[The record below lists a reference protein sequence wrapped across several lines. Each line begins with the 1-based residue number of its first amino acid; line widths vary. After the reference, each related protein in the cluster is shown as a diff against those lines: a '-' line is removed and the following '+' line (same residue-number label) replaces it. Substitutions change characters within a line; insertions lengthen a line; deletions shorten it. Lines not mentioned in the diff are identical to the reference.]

1 MGIVVKIRAVKLRIT
16 TAHGEFGFEFEFSRG
31 LTVIRGSNSSG
42 KSTLYNTLIYGLGM
56 EELIGGKGEKV
67 LNYAVKEY
75 FLQGDSRITVEKSE
89 VLVELE
95 NVSGHSVTLRRA
107 IRDSVRQSKLMEVFD
122 GAHLTQGTELGVPRP
137 TYLFDSG
144 SAQKQEGYFQF
155 LEGFMGYQLPQVP
168 ATNGSM
174 AKLYLQTIFAAF
186 AVEQKRGW
194 TDYIANIPFFGIRDA
209 RIRVT
214 EFLLG
219 LGVFERQ
226 AKRAT
231 LDADS
236 VAIDSDWRKA
246 YDTLRQAAVANG
258 VVIEGLS
265 ATSVSM
271 FNAENILLVK
281 SDGKTKTSLRDKV
294 SELRAEHHALEAK
307 AEAYGKASGAEAI
320 QELEFAS
327 SELQRLSVL
336 HERATTNLTLQKA
349 ALDELHL
356 LLAETSE
363 DLERNKTALKLRNLG
378 ANMEIEVAT
387 DHCPTCHQ
395 AVDDTLLLGIVTGP
409 QMDLSTNIDYL
420 DSQRK
425 MLQNQVN
432 GAIEEIRQSEI
443 TVADL
448 AARLAATHDYRNS
461 LRGDVS
467 TGAAESR
474 AIVRRQIQIEL
485 ELSNLQAFTAQVAVL
500 MATFKAIAER
510 LAANQAARRALPK
523 EAYSDTDMS
532 RISLFEKN
540 FRGNASSFGYESAE
554 IADIRISLDTL
565 TPTLSELELREIM
578 LPKAQT
584 SLTADSSASD
594 FVRLIWSYL
603 LALYQTSA
611 TPGFKGQHP
620 GLLLMDEP
628 GQHSMRSA
636 SQRAL
641 LQLLITQRGLQAIVA
656 ASFDENESVFRE
668 ATSGLEFELIQWEGK
683 VIQPLVR

>member
-1 MGIVVKIRAVKLRIT
+1 MKIRAVKLRII
-16 TAHGEFGFEFEFSRG
+16 TAQGEFGFKFQFSRG

-42 KSTLYNTLIYGLGM
+42 KSTFYNTLIYGLGM

-67 LNYAVKEY
+67 LPYAVKEY
-75 FLQGDSRITVEKSE
+75 FVQGDSHITVESSE
-89 VLVELE
+89 VFVELE
-95 NVSGHSVTLRRA
+95 NASGGRVTLRRP
-107 IRDSVRQSKLMEVFD
+107 IRDAERHSKLMEVFE
-122 GAHLTQGTELGVPRP
+122 GAHLTEGSELGMSQP
-137 TYLFDSG
+137 TYLFDPG

-155 LEGFMGYQLPQVP
+155 LEGFMGYQLPHVP
-168 ATNGSM
+168 ATNGGM
-174 AKLYLQTIFAAF
+174 AKLYLQTIFAAL

-226 AKRAT
+226 AKRAE
-231 LDADS
+231 LDAKS

-246 YDTLRQAAVANG
+246 YDTLRQAAATNG
-258 VVIEGLS
+258 IVIEGLS
-265 ATSVSM
+265 AKPMSV
-271 FNAENILLVK
+271 FDPETVLLVK
-281 SDGKTKTSLRDKV
+281 SDGKTKTTLPDQV
-294 SELRAEHHALEAK
+294 SNLRAEHSELGAK
-307 AEAYGKASGAEAI
+307 AEAYVKASGAEAL
-320 QELEFAS
+320 QELEVAS
-327 SELQRLSVL
+327 SELQRLTVL

-349 ALDELHL
+349 ALDELRL
-356 LLAETSE
+356 LLAEANE
-363 DLERNKTALKLRNLG
+363 DLDRNKTALKLRNLG
-378 ANMEIEVAT
+378 AQMEIEIAT

-409 QMDLSTNIDYL
+409 QMDLNTNIDYL

-425 MLQNQVN
+425 MLQNQIN
-432 GAIEEIRQSEI
+432 GAVEELRQSEI
-443 TVADL
+443 TVADVEI
-448 AARLAATHDYRNS
+448 RLAATHDYRNS

-467 TGAAESR
+467 TGMAESR

-485 ELSNLQAFTAQVAVL
+485 ELSNLQAFSSQAEAL
-500 MATFKAIAER
+500 MITFGEIANR
-510 LAANQAARRALPK
+510 LAANQSARRALPK
-523 EAYSDTDMS
+523 ENYSDVDLS

-565 TPTLSELELREIM
+565 TPILSELELREI
-578 LPKAQT
+578 LRPKVQT

-611 TPGFKGQHP
+611 TCGFEGQHP
-620 GLLLMDEP
+620 GILLMDEP

-641 LQLLITQRGLQAIVA
+641 LQLLIAQPGLQAIVA
-656 ASFDENESVFRE
+656 ASFDEDESVFMT
-668 ATSGLEFELIQWEGK
+668 ATAGLEFQLIQWEGK
-683 VIQPLVR
+683 VIQSLVA

>member
-1 MGIVVKIRAVKLRIT
+1 MKIRAVKLRIT
-16 TAHGEFGFEFEFSRG
+16 TTRGEFGFKFEFSRG

-42 KSTLYNTLIYGLGM
+42 KSTFYNTLIYGLGM

-67 LNYAVKEY
+67 LPYAVKEY
-75 FLQGDSRITVEKSE
+75 FVQGDSRVAVESSE
-89 VLVELE
+89 VLIELE
-95 NVSGHSVTLRRA
+95 NAAGRSVTLRRA
-107 IRDSVRQSKLMEVFD
+107 IRDSVRQSKLVEVFE
-122 GAHLTQGTELGVPRP
+122 GAHLTVGIELGTPRP
-137 TYLFDSG
+137 TYLFDPG

-168 ATNGSM
+168 ATNGGM
-174 AKLYLQTIFAAF
+174 AKLYLQTIFAAL

-209 RIRVT
+209 RVRVT

-226 AKRAT
+226 AKRAA

-236 VAIDSDWRKA
+236 MAIDSDWRKA

-258 VVIEGLS
+258 IVIEGLS
-265 ATSVSM
+265 ASPVSRFDPTSV
-271 FNAENILLVK
+271 LLVK
-281 SDGKTKTSLRDKV
+281 SDGKTKTSLLEQV
-294 SELRAEHHALEAK
+294 SNLRTEHTALGAK
-307 AEAYGKASGAEAI
+307 AEAYGKASGAEAL
-320 QELEFAS
+320 QELEVAS

-349 ALDELHL
+349 ALDELRL
-356 LLAETSE
+356 LLAEASE

-378 ANMEIEVAT
+378 AQMEVQVAT

-395 AVDDTLLLGIVTGP
+395 PVDDTLLLGIVTGP
-409 QMDLSTNIDYL
+409 QMDLNTNIDYL

-425 MLQNQVN
+425 MLQSQIN
-432 GAIEEIRQSEI
+432 GAVEEIRQSEI
-443 TVADL
+443 TVADV

-467 TGAAESR
+467 TGVAESR
-474 AIVRRQIQIEL
+474 AIIRRQIQIEL
-485 ELSNLQAFTAQVAVL
+485 ELSNLQ
-500 MATFKAIAER
+500 TFNTQAAALISTFEEIADR
-510 LAANQAARRALPK
+510 LAANQVDRRALPK
-523 EAYSDTDMS
+523 EAYSETDVS

-565 TPTLSELELREIM
+565 TPVLEELELREI
-578 LPKAQT
+578 LRPKVQT

-611 TPGFKGQHP
+611 TRGFEGQHP

-641 LQLLITQRGLQAIVA
+641 LQLLIAQRGLQAIVA
-656 ASFDENESVFRE
+656 ASFDENESVFKE
-668 ATSGLEFELIQWEGK
+668 ATTGLEFQLIQWEGK
-683 VIQPLVR
+683 VIQPLTS

>member
-1 MGIVVKIRAVKLRIT
+1 MKIRAIKLRIT
-16 TAHGEFGFEFEFSRG
+16 TIRGEFGFKFEFSRG

-75 FLQGDSRITVEKSE
+75 FVQGDSRVTVESSE

-95 NVSGHSVTLRRA
+95 SASGRSVTLRRA
-107 IRDSVRQSKLMEVFD
+107 IRDSVRQSKLMEVFE
-122 GAHLTQGTELGVPRP
+122 GAHLTEGTELGTPRP
-137 TYLFDSG
+137 TYLFDPG

-155 LEGFMGYQLPQVP
+155 LEGFMGYHLPQVP
-168 ATNGSM
+168 ATNGGM
-174 AKLYLQTIFAAF
+174 AKLYLQTIFAAL

-226 AKRAT
+226 AKRAA

-246 YDTLRQAAVANG
+246 YDTLRQAAVTNG
-258 VVIEGLS
+258 IVIEGLS
-265 ATSVSM
+265 ATPVSM
-271 FNAENILLVK
+271 FGPASVLLVK
-281 SDGKTKTSLRDKV
+281 SDGKTKTTLLDQLSN
-294 SELRAEHHALEAK
+294 LRAEHNALGAK
-307 AEAYGKASGAEAI
+307 AEAYGKASGAEAL
-320 QELEFAS
+320 QELEVAS

-349 ALDELHL
+349 ALDELRL
-356 LLAETSE
+356 LLAEASE

-378 ANMEIEVAT
+378 AQMEVEVAT

-409 QMDLSTNIDYL
+409 QMDLNTNIDYL

-425 MLQNQVN
+425 MLQNQIN
-432 GAIEEIRQSEI
+432 GAVEEIRQSEI
-443 TVADL
+443 TVADV
-448 AARLAATHDYRNS
+448 AAHLAATHDYRNS

-467 TGAAESR
+467 TGMAESR

-485 ELSNLQAFTAQVAVL
+485 ELSNLQAFNTQAEAL
-500 MATFKAIAER
+500 MFTFGEIADR
-510 LAANQAARRALPK
+510 LAANQADRRALPK
-523 EAYSDTDMS
+523 EAYSDADVS
-532 RISLFEKN
+532 KISLFEKN
-540 FRGNASSFGYESAE
+540 FRGNAGSFGYESAE
-554 IADIRISLDTL
+554 IDDIRISLDTL
-565 TPTLSELELREIM
+565 TPILSELELREI
-578 LPKAQT
+578 LRPKVQT

-611 TPGFKGQHP
+611 TRGFEGQHP

-641 LQLLITQRGLQAIVA
+641 LQLLITQRDLQAIVA
-656 ASFDENESVFRE
+656 ASFDENESVFKE
-668 ATSGLEFELIQWEGK
+668 ATSGLEFQLIQWEGK
-683 VIQPLVR
+683 VIQPLVT

>member
-1 MGIVVKIRAVKLRIT
+1 MKIRGVKLRIT
-16 TAHGEFGFEFEFSRG
+16 TERGEFGFKFEFSRG
-31 LTVIRGSNSSG
+31 LTIIRGSNSSG
-42 KSTLYNTLIYGLGM
+42 KSTFYNTLIYGLGM
-56 EELIGGKGEKV
+56 EEIIGGKGEKM
-67 LNYAVKEY
+67 LPYAVKEY
-75 FLQGDSRITVEKSE
+75 FVQGDKRVTVESSE
-89 VLVELE
+89 VFVELE
-95 NVSGHSVTLRRA
+95 SASGRSVTLRRT
-107 IRDSVRQSKLMEVFD
+107 IRDSVRQSKLLEVFE
-122 GAHLTQGTELGVPRP
+122 GAHLTEGTELGTPRP
-137 TYLFDSG
+137 TYLFDPG

-155 LEGFMGYQLPQVP
+155 LEEFMGYQLPQVP
-168 ATNGSM
+168 TTNGGM
-174 AKLYLQTIFAAF
+174 AKLYLQTIFAAL

-226 AKRAT
+226 AKRAA

-236 VAIDSDWRKA
+236 IAIDSDWRKA
-246 YDTLRQAAVANG
+246 YDTLRQAAASNG
-258 VVIEGLS
+258 IVIEGLS
-265 ATSVSM
+265 ATPVSM
-271 FNAENILLVK
+271 FDPTTVLLVK
-281 SDGKTKTSLRDKV
+281 SDGKTKTTMSDRVSNLR
-294 SELRAEHHALEAK
+294 SEHNALGTK
-307 AEAYGKASGAEAI
+307 AEAYGKASGAEAL
-320 QELEFAS
+320 QELEVAS

-349 ALDELHL
+349 ALDDLRL
-356 LLAETSE
+356 LLAEANE
-363 DLERNKTALKLRNLG
+363 DLERNKTAMKLRNLG
-378 ANMEIEVAT
+378 AQMEIAVAT

-409 QMDLSTNIDYL
+409 QMDLDTNINYL

-425 MLQNQVN
+425 MLQNQIN
-432 GAIEEIRQSEI
+432 GATEEIRQSEVA
-443 TVADL
+443 VADV

-467 TGAAESR
+467 TGVAESR

-485 ELSNLQAFTAQVAVL
+485 ELSNLQAFNEQAAAL
-500 MATFKAIAER
+500 LITFGKIAER
-510 LAANQAARRALPK
+510 LAANQADRRTLPR
-523 EAYSDTDMS
+523 EAYSEADSS

-554 IADIRISLDTL
+554 ITDIRISLDTL
-565 TPTLSELELREIM
+565 TPVLSELELREIIR
-578 LPKAQT
+578 PKVQT

-611 TPGFKGQHP
+611 TRGFEGQHP

-641 LQLLITQRGLQAIVA
+641 LQLLIAQPGLQAIVA
-656 ASFDENESVFRE
+656 ASFDENESVFKE
-668 ATSGLEFELIQWEGK
+668 ATNGLEFQLIEWEGK
-683 VIQPLVR
+683 VIQPLVG

>member
-1 MGIVVKIRAVKLRIT
+1 MKIRAVKLRIS
-16 TAHGEFGFEFEFSRG
+16 TAQGEFGFKFEFSRG
-31 LTVIRGSNSSG
+31 LTVIRGGNSSG
-42 KSTLYNTLIYGLGM
+42 KSTFYNTLIYGLGI
-56 EELIGGKGEKV
+56 EELIGGKGERV
-67 LNYAVKEY
+67 LPYAVKEY
-75 FLQGDSRITVEKSE
+75 FVQGDIRVTVESSE

-95 NVSGHSVTLRRA
+95 NSSGRCVTLRRA
-107 IRDSVRQSKLMEVFD
+107 IRDSVRQSKLVEVFE
-122 GAHLTQGTELGVPRP
+122 GAHLTVGAELGTPRP
-137 TYLFDSG
+137 TYLFDPG

-155 LEGFMGYQLPQVP
+155 LEGFMGYHLPQVP
-168 ATNGSM
+168 ATNGGM
-174 AKLYLQTIFAAF
+174 AKLYLQTIFAAL

-226 AKRAT
+226 AKRAE
-231 LDADS
+231 LDATS
-236 VAIDSDWRKA
+236 MAIDSDWRKA

-258 VVIEGLS
+258 IVIEGLS
-265 ATSVSM
+265 ATPVSK
-271 FNAENILLVK
+271 FDPATVLFVK
-281 SDGKTKTSLRDKV
+281 SDGKTKTSLQDQV
-294 SELRAEHHALEAK
+294 SNLRAQHAALGAK
-307 AEAYGKASGAEAI
+307 AEAYGKATGAEAL
-320 QELEFAS
+320 QELEVAS
-327 SELQRLSVL
+327 TELQRLSVL

-349 ALDELHL
+349 ALDELRF
-356 LLAETSE
+356 LLAEASE
-363 DLERNKTALKLRNLG
+363 DLERNKTALKLRTLG
-378 ANMEIEVAT
+378 AQMEVEIAT

-395 AVDDTLLLGIVTGP
+395 EVDDTLLLGIVTGP

-420 DSQRK
+420 DSQRR
-425 MLQNQVN
+425 MLQHQIN
-432 GAIEEIRQSEI
+432 GALEEIRQSEI
-443 TVADL
+443 TAADV

-467 TGAAESR
+467 TGVAESR

-485 ELSNLQAFTAQVAVL
+485 ELSNLQTFNAQAAAL
-500 MATFKAIAER
+500 MVSFGEIADR
-510 LAANQAARRALPK
+510 LAANQAERRALPK
-523 EAYSDTDMS
+523 ETYSDADVS

-565 TPTLSELELREIM
+565 TPILSELELREIR
-578 LPKAQT
+578 LKVQT

-611 TPGFKGQHP
+611 TRGFEGQHP

-641 LQLLITQRGLQAIVA
+641 LQLLIAQRGLQAIVA
-656 ASFDENESVFRE
+656 ASFDENESVFKE
-668 ATSGLEFELIQWEGK
+668 ATNGLAFQLIQWEGK
-683 VIQPLVR
+683 VIQPLVA

>member
-1 MGIVVKIRAVKLRIT
+1 MKIRAVKLRIT
-16 TAHGEFGFEFEFSRG
+16 TARGEFGFKFEFSRG

-42 KSTLYNTLIYGLGM
+42 KSTFYNTLIYGLGM

-67 LNYAVKEY
+67 LPYAVKEY
-75 FLQGDSRITVEKSE
+75 FVQGDSRVTVESSE

-95 NVSGHSVTLRRA
+95 NSSGHSVTLRRA
-107 IRDSVRQSKLMEVFD
+107 IRDTVRQSKLVEVFE
-122 GAHLTQGTELGVPRP
+122 GAHLTEGTELGTPRP
-137 TYLFDSG
+137 TYLFDPG

-168 ATNGSM
+168 ATNGGM
-174 AKLYLQTIFAAF
+174 AKLYLQTIFAAL

-226 AKRAT
+226 AKRAA

-236 VAIDSDWRKA
+236 MAIDSDWRKA
-246 YDTLRQAAVANG
+246 YDSLRQAAAANG
-258 VVIEGLS
+258 MVIEGLS
-265 ATSVSM
+265 ATPVSM
-271 FNAENILLVK
+271 FDPETILLVK
-281 SDGKTKTSLRDKV
+281 SDGKTKTYLLDQV
-294 SELRAEHHALEAK
+294 SKLRAEHNALGAK
-307 AEAYGKASGAEAI
+307 AEAYGKASGVEAL
-320 QELEFAS
+320 QELEVAS

-349 ALDELHL
+349 ALDELRL
-356 LLAETSE
+356 LLVEASE

-378 ANMEIEVAT
+378 AQMEVEVAT

-395 AVDDTLLLGIVTGP
+395 SVDDTLLLGIVTGP
-409 QMDLSTNIDYL
+409 QMDLNTNIEYL
-420 DSQRK
+420 ESQRR
-425 MLQNQVN
+425 MLQNQIN
-432 GAIEEIRQSEI
+432 GAVEEIRQSEI
-443 TVADL
+443 TVNDIAT
-448 AARLAATHDYRNS
+448 RLAAIHDYRNS

-467 TGAAESR
+467 TGVTESR

-485 ELSNLQAFTAQVAVL
+485 ELSNLQAFNTQSAAFMVA
-500 MATFKAIAER
+500 FGEIADR
-510 LAANQAARRALPK
+510 LAANQADRRALPK
-523 EAYSDTDMS
+523 EAYSDVDKS

-565 TPTLSELELREIM
+565 TPILSELELREI
-578 LPKAQT
+578 LRPKVQT

-611 TPGFKGQHP
+611 TRGFEGQHP
-620 GLLLMDEP
+620 GILLMDEP
-628 GQHSMRSA
+628 GQHSMRSV

-641 LQLLITQRGLQAIVA
+641 LQLLIAQHGLQAIVA
-656 ASFDENESVFRE
+656 ASFDENESVFKE
-668 ATSGLEFELIQWEGK
+668 ATTGLEFQLIQWEGK
-683 VIQPLVR
+683 VIQPLAS

>member
-1 MGIVVKIRAVKLRIT
+1 MKIRAVKLRIT
-16 TAHGEFGFEFEFSRG
+16 TAQGEFGFKFEFSRG

-42 KSTLYNTLIYGLGM
+42 KSTFYNTLIYGLGM

-67 LNYAVKEY
+67 LPYAVKEY
-75 FLQGDSRITVEKSE
+75 FVQGDSRVTVGSSE

-95 NVSGHSVTLRRA
+95 NASGGCVTLRRA
-107 IRDSVRQSKLMEVFD
+107 IRDSVRQSKLMEVFE
-122 GAHLTQGTELGVPRP
+122 GAHLTEGAELGMPRP
-137 TYLFDSG
+137 TYLFDPG

-168 ATNGSM
+168 ATNGGM
-174 AKLYLQTIFAAF
+174 AKLYLQTIFAAL

-226 AKRAT
+226 AKRAA

-236 VAIDSDWRKA
+236 IAIDSDWRKA

-258 VVIEGLS
+258 IVIEGLS
-265 ATSVSM
+265 ATPVSM
-271 FNAENILLVK
+271 FDPATVLLVK
-281 SDGKTKTSLRDKV
+281 SDGKTKTTLLDQV
-294 SELRAEHHALEAK
+294 SKLRAEHNSLGAK
-307 AEAYGKASGAEAI
+307 AEAYGKASGAEAL
-320 QELEFAS
+320 QELEGAS

-349 ALDELHL
+349 ALDELRL
-356 LLAETSE
+356 LLVEASE

-378 ANMEIEVAT
+378 AQMEIEVAT

-409 QMDLSTNIDYL
+409 QMDLNTNIDYL

-425 MLQNQVN
+425 MLQNQIN
-432 GAIEEIRQSEI
+432 GAVEEIRQSEI
-443 TVADL
+443 TVADV

-467 TGAAESR
+467 TGMAESR

-485 ELSNLQAFTAQVAVL
+485 ELSNLQAFNTQAEAL
-500 MATFKAIAER
+500 MFAFGEIADR
-510 LAANQAARRALPK
+510 LAANQGDRRALPK
-523 EAYSDTDMS
+523 ETYSDVDVS

-554 IADIRISLDTL
+554 IADIHISLDTL
-565 TPTLSELELREIM
+565 TPILSELELREI
-578 LPKAQT
+578 LRPKVQT

-611 TPGFKGQHP
+611 TRGFEGQHP

-641 LQLLITQRGLQAIVA
+641 LQLLIAQPGLQAIVA
-656 ASFDENESVFRE
+656 ASFDEDESVFMT
-668 ATSGLEFELIQWEGK
+668 ATAGLEFQLIQWEGK
-683 VIQPLVR
+683 VIRPLVA

>member
-1 MGIVVKIRAVKLRIT
+1 MKIRGVKLRIT
-16 TAHGEFGFEFEFSRG
+16 TERGEFGFKFEFSRG

-42 KSTLYNTLIYGLGM
+42 KSTFYNTLIYGLGM
-56 EELIGGKGEKV
+56 EEIIGGKGEKM
-67 LNYAVKEY
+67 LPYAVKEY
-75 FLQGDSRITVEKSE
+75 LVQGDKRVTVESSE

-95 NVSGHSVTLRRA
+95 SASGSSVTLRRT
-107 IRDSVRQSKLMEVFD
+107 IRDSVRQSKLIEVFE
-122 GAHLTQGTELGVPRP
+122 GAHLTEGIELGTPRP
-137 TYLFDSG
+137 TYLFDPG

-155 LEGFMGYQLPQVP
+155 LEKFMNYQLPQVP
-168 ATNGSM
+168 TTNGGM
-174 AKLYLQTIFAAF
+174 AKLYLQTIFAAL

-226 AKRAT
+226 AKRAA

-246 YDTLRQAAVANG
+246 YDTLRQAAGVNG
-258 VVIEGLS
+258 IVIEGLS
-265 ATSVSM
+265 AAPVSM
-271 FNAENILLVK
+271 FDPTTVLLVK
-281 SDGKTKTSLRDKV
+281 SDGKTKTIMSDQVSSLR
-294 SELRAEHHALEAK
+294 SEHNALGAK
-307 AEAYGKASGAEAI
+307 AEAYGKASGAEAL

-349 ALDELHL
+349 ALDDLVL
-356 LLAETSE
+356 LLAEANE
-363 DLERNKTALKLRNLG
+363 DLERNKTAMKLRNLG
-378 ANMEIEVAT
+378 AQMEIEVAT

-409 QMDLSTNIDYL
+409 QMDLDTNINYL
-420 DSQRK
+420 DSQRR
-425 MLQNQVN
+425 MLQSQIN
-432 GAIEEIRQSEI
+432 GAKEEIRQSEI
-443 TVADL
+443 AVANV
-448 AARLAATHDYRNS
+448 AARLATTHDFRNS

-467 TGAAESR
+467 TGVAESR

-485 ELSNLQAFTAQVAVL
+485 ELSNLLSFNEQTAAL
-500 MATFKAIAER
+500 LITFGEIAER
-510 LAANQAARRALPK
+510 LATNQASRRELPR
-523 EAYSDTDMS
+523 EAYNNSDVA

-540 FRGNASSFGYESAE
+540 FRANASSFGYESAE
-554 IADIRISLDTL
+554 INDIRISLDTL
-565 TPTLSELELREIM
+565 TPVLSELELREIIRS
-578 LPKAQT
+578 KVQT

-611 TPGFKGQHP
+611 THGFKGQHP
-620 GLLLMDEP
+620 GFLLMDEP

-641 LQLLITQRGLQAIVA
+641 LQLLSAQRGLQAVVA
-656 ASFDENESVFRE
+656 ASFDENESVFKE
-668 ATSGLEFELIQWEGK
+668 ATNGLEFRLIQWEGK
-683 VIQPLVR
+683 VIQPLVV

>member
-1 MGIVVKIRAVKLRIT
+1 MKIRAVKLNIT
-16 TAHGEFGFEFEFSRG
+16 TARGKFGFKFEFSRA

-42 KSTLYNTLIYGLGM
+42 KSTFYNTLIFGLGM

-67 LNYAVKEY
+67 LPYAVKEY
-75 FLQGDSRITVEKSE
+75 FVQGESRVTVESSE

-95 NVSGHSVTLRRA
+95 NSSGRSVTLRRA
-107 IRDSVRQSKLMEVFD
+107 IRDTVRQSKLMEIFE
-122 GAHLTQGTELGVPRP
+122 GAHLTAGTVLGTPRP
-137 TYLFDSG
+137 TYLFDPG
-144 SAQKQEGYFQF
+144 SAQKYEGYFQF
-155 LEGFMGYQLPQVP
+155 LEEFMGYQLPQVP
-168 ATNGSM
+168 ATNGGM
-174 AKLYLQTIFAAF
+174 AKLYLQTIFAAL

-226 AKRAT
+226 AKRAA

-236 VAIDSDWRKA
+236 VVIDSDWRKA
-246 YDTLRQAAVANG
+246 YDTLRQAASTNG
-258 VVIEGLS
+258 IVIEGLS
-265 ATSVSM
+265 ATPVSK
-271 FNAENILLVK
+271 FDPATVLLMK
-281 SDGKTKTSLRDKV
+281 SDGTTKISLLDQV
-294 SELRAEHHALEAK
+294 SKLRAEHSSLGAT
-307 AEAYGKASGAEAI
+307 AEAYGKATGAEAL
-320 QELEFAS
+320 QQLEVVS

-349 ALDELHL
+349 ALDELRL
-356 LLAETSE
+356 LLAEASE
-363 DLERNKTALKLRNLG
+363 DLERNKTALKLRSLG
-378 ANMEIEVAT
+378 AQMEIEVAT

-395 AVDDTLLLGIVTGP
+395 SVDDTLLLGIVTGP
-409 QMDLSTNIDYL
+409 QMDLNTNIDYL

-425 MLQNQVN
+425 MLQNQIN
-432 GAIEEIRQSEI
+432 GAVEEIRQSEI
-443 TVADL
+443 AVNDV

-467 TGAAESR
+467 TGVAESR

-485 ELSNLQAFTAQVAVL
+485 ELSNLQAFNTQAAVL
-500 MATFKAIAER
+500 MVAFSEIADR
-510 LAANQAARRALPK
+510 LAANQADRRVLPK
-523 EAYSDTDMS
+523 EAYSDADVS

-565 TPTLSELELREIM
+565 TPILSELELREI
-578 LPKAQT
+578 LRPKVQT

-611 TPGFKGQHP
+611 TRGFEGQHP
-620 GLLLMDEP
+620 GILLMDEP

-641 LQLLITQRGLQAIVA
+641 LQLLIAQRGLQAIVA
-656 ASFDENESVFRE
+656 ASFDENESVFKE
-668 ATSGLEFELIQWEGK
+668 ATSGLEFQLIQWDGK
-683 VIQPLVR
+683 VIQPLAS

>member
-1 MGIVVKIRAVKLRIT
+1 MKIRGLKLRIT
-16 TAHGEFGFEFEFSRG
+16 TAQGQFGFKFEFSRG

-67 LNYAVKEY
+67 LPYAVKEY
-75 FLQGDSRITVEKSE
+75 FVQGDSRVAVESSE
-89 VLVELE
+89 VLIELE
-95 NVSGHSVTLRRA
+95 NASGRSVTLRRA
-107 IRDSVRQSKLMEVFD
+107 IRDSVRQPKLMEVFD
-122 GAHLTQGTELGVPRP
+122 GAHLTDGTELGTPRP
-137 TYLFDSG
+137 TYLFDPG

-155 LEGFMGYQLPQVP
+155 LEGFMGLQLPQVP
-168 ATNGSM
+168 TTNGGM
-174 AKLYLQTIFAAF
+174 AKLYLQTIFAAL

-226 AKRAT
+226 AKRAV

-236 VAIDSDWRKA
+236 MAIDSGWRNA
-246 YDTLRQAAVANG
+246 YDRLRQAAAANLI
-258 VVIEGLS
+258 VIEGLP
-265 ATSVSM
+265 TTPVSM
-271 FNAENILLVK
+271 FDPAAVMLVK
-281 SDGKTKTSLRDKV
+281 SDGKTKTSLLDQV
-294 SELRAEHHALEAK
+294 SNLRAEHNALGDK
-307 AEAYGKASGAEAI
+307 AEAYGKASGAEAL
-320 QELEFAS
+320 QELEVAS

-336 HERATTNLTLQKA
+336 HERATTNLSLQKA
-349 ALDELHL
+349 ALDELRL
-356 LLAETSE
+356 LLAEANE
-363 DLERNKTALKLRNLG
+363 GLERNKTVLKLRNLG
-378 ANMEIEVAT
+378 AEMGVEVAT

-395 AVDDTLLLGIVTGP
+395 AVDDTLLFGIVTGP
-409 QMDLSTNIDYL
+409 QMDVNTNIDYL
-420 DSQRK
+420 DSQRR
-425 MLQNQVN
+425 MLQSQIN
-432 GAIEEIRQSEI
+432 GAVEEIRQSEI
-443 TVADL
+443 AVADV

-467 TGAAESR
+467 TGVAESR

-485 ELSNLQAFTAQVAVL
+485 ELSNLQAFNEQAAALLV
-500 MATFKAIAER
+500 TFGEIADR
-510 LAANQAARRALPK
+510 LAANQAARRLLPK
-523 EAYSDTDMS
+523 EVYSDADVS

-565 TPTLSELELREIM
+565 TPILSELELREI
-578 LPKAQT
+578 LRPKVQVQT

-611 TPGFKGQHP
+611 TRGFEGQHP

-641 LQLLITQRGLQAIVA
+641 LQLLTAQRGLQAIVA
-656 ASFDENESVFRE
+656 ASFDENESVFKE
-668 ATSGLEFELIQWEGK
+668 ATTGLDFQLIQWEGK
-683 VIQPLVR
+683 VIQPLAS

>member
-1 MGIVVKIRAVKLRIT
+1 MKIRAVTLRIS
-16 TAHGEFGFEFEFSRG
+16 TAQGKFGFKFEFSRG

-42 KSTLYNTLIYGLGM
+42 KSTFYNTLVYGLGM

-67 LNYAVKEY
+67 LPYAVKEY
-75 FLQGDSRITVEKSE
+75 FVQSDSRVTVDNSE

-95 NVSGHSVTLRRA
+95 NASGRSVTLRRA
-107 IRDSVRQSKLMEVFD
+107 IRDSVRQPKLVEVFE
-122 GAHLTQGTELGVPRP
+122 GAHLTEGTELGTPRP
-137 TYLFDSG
+137 TYLFDPG

-155 LEGFMGYQLPQVP
+155 LEDFMGYQLPQVP
-168 ATNGSM
+168 TTNGGM
-174 AKLYLQTIFAAF
+174 AKLYLQTIFAAL

-226 AKRAT
+226 AKRAA

-236 VAIDSDWRKA
+236 LAIDSDWRKA
-246 YDTLRQAAVANG
+246 YDTLRQAAAANG
-258 VVIEGLS
+258 IVIEGLS
-265 ATSVSM
+265 PTPVSM
-271 FNAENILLVK
+271 FDPTTVLLVK
-281 SDGKTKTSLRDKV
+281 SDGKTKTSLLDQV
-294 SELRAEHHALEAK
+294 SHLRAEHSTLGVK
-307 AEAYGKASGAEAI
+307 AEAYGKASGAEAL
-320 QELEFAS
+320 QELEVAS

-349 ALDELHL
+349 ALDELRL
-356 LLAETSE
+356 LLAEASE

-378 ANMEIEVAT
+378 AQMEVEVAT

-409 QMDLSTNIDYL
+409 QMDLNTNIGYL

-425 MLQNQVN
+425 MLQNQIN
-432 GAIEEIRQSEI
+432 GAAEEIRQSEI
-443 TVADL
+443 TVADV

-467 TGAAESR
+467 TGVAESR

-485 ELSNLQAFTAQVAVL
+485 ELSNLQAFNAQAAALMVTFGETAD
-500 MATFKAIAER
+500 R
-510 LAANQAARRALPK
+510 LAANQADRRALPK
-523 EAYSDTDMS
+523 EAYSDADVS

-540 FRGNASSFGYESAE
+540 FRANASSFGYESAE

-565 TPTLSELELREIM
+565 TPILSELELREI
-578 LPKAQT
+578 LRPKVQT

-611 TPGFKGQHP
+611 TRGFEGKHP

-641 LQLLITQRGLQAIVA
+641 LQLLIAQRGLQAIVA
-656 ASFDENESVFRE
+656 ASFDENESVFKE
-668 ATSGLEFELIQWEGK
+668 ATSGLEFQLIQWEGK
-683 VIQPLVR
+683 VIQPLAF

>member
-1 MGIVVKIRAVKLRIT
+1 MKIRAIRLRIAT
-16 TAHGEFGFEFEFSRG
+16 TQGEFGFKFEFSRG

-67 LNYAVKEY
+67 LPYAVKDY
-75 FLQGDSRITVEKSE
+75 FVQGESRVTVERSE

-95 NVSGHSVTLRRA
+95 NTSERRVTLRRA
-107 IRDSVRQSKLMEVFD
+107 IRDSVRQSKLVEVFE
-122 GAHLTQGTELGVPRP
+122 GAHLTEGTELGIPQP
-137 TYLFDSG
+137 TYLFDPG
-144 SAQKQEGYFQF
+144 SAQKPEGYFQF

-168 ATNGSM
+168 ATNGGM

-194 TDYIANIPFFGIRDA
+194 TDYIANIPFVGIRDA

-226 AKRAT
+226 AKRAA

-236 VAIDSDWRKA
+236 MAIDSDWRKA
-246 YDTLRQAAVANG
+246 YDTLRQAAAANG
-258 VVIEGLS
+258 IVIEGLS
-265 ATSVSM
+265 ATPVSM
-271 FNAENILLVK
+271 FDPATVLLVK
-281 SDGKTKTSLRDKV
+281 SDGKTKTALLDQV
-294 SELRAEHHALEAK
+294 SNLRAEHRALGAK
-307 AEAYGKASGAEAI
+307 AEAYGKTSGAEALK
-320 QELEFAS
+320 ELEVAS

-349 ALDELHL
+349 SLDELRL
-356 LLAETSE
+356 LLVEAGE
-363 DLERNKTALKLRNLG
+363 DLERNKTVLKLRNLG
-378 ANMEIEVAT
+378 AEMGIEVAT

-409 QMDLSTNIDYL
+409 QMDLNTNIDYL

-425 MLQNQVN
+425 MLRNQIN
-432 GAIEEIRQSEI
+432 GAVEEIRQSEI
-443 TVADL
+443 TVADV
-448 AARLAATHDYRNS
+448 ATRLAATHDYRNS

-467 TGAAESR
+467 TGMAESR

-485 ELSNLQAFTAQVAVL
+485 ELSNLQALNTQAEAL
-500 MATFKAIAER
+500 MSTFGEIADR
-510 LAANQAARRALPK
+510 LAANQGDRRALPK
-523 EAYSDTDMS
+523 ETYSDVDVS

-565 TPTLSELELREIM
+565 TPILSELELREI
-578 LPKAQT
+578 LRPKVQT

-611 TPGFKGQHP
+611 TRGFEGQHP

-641 LQLLITQRGLQAIVA
+641 LQLLIAQPGLQAIVA
-656 ASFDENESVFRE
+656 ASFDEDESVFMT
-668 ATSGLEFELIQWEGK
+668 ATAGLEFQLIQWEGK
-683 VIQPLVR
+683 VIQPIVA

>member
-1 MGIVVKIRAVKLRIT
+1 MGVSMKIRGVKLRIT
-16 TAHGEFGFEFEFSRG
+16 TEQGEFGFKFEFSRG

-42 KSTLYNTLIYGLGM
+42 KSTFYNTLIYGLGM
-56 EELIGGKGEKV
+56 EEIIGGKGEKM
-67 LNYAVKEY
+67 LPYAVKEY
-75 FLQGDSRITVEKSE
+75 LVQGDKRVTVESSE

-95 NVSGHSVTLRRA
+95 SASGRSVTLRRT
-107 IRDSVRQSKLMEVFD
+107 IRDSVRHSKLIEVFE
-122 GAHLTQGTELGVPRP
+122 GAHLTEGIELGRPLP

-155 LEGFMGYQLPQVP
+155 LEEFMDYQLPQVP
-168 ATNGSM
+168 TTNGGM
-174 AKLYLQTIFAAF
+174 AKLYLQTIFAALV
-186 AVEQKRGW
+186 VEQKRGW

-226 AKRAT
+226 AKRAA

-246 YDTLRQAAVANG
+246 YDTLRQAAAANG
-258 VVIEGLS
+258 IVIEGLS
-265 ATSVSM
+265 AAPVSM
-271 FNAENILLVK
+271 FDPTTVLLVK
-281 SDGKTKTSLRDKV
+281 SDGKTKTIMSDQVSNLR
-294 SELRAEHHALEAK
+294 SEHNALGTK
-307 AEAYGKASGAEAI
+307 AEAYGKASGTEAL
-320 QELEFAS
+320 QELEVAS

-349 ALDELHL
+349 ALDDLRL
-356 LLAETSE
+356 LLAEANE
-363 DLERNKTALKLRNLG
+363 DLERNKTAMKLRNLG
-378 ANMEIEVAT
+378 AQMEIEVAT

-409 QMDLSTNIDYL
+409 QMDLETNINYL
-420 DSQRK
+420 DSQRR
-425 MLQNQVN
+425 MLQSQIN
-432 GAIEEIRQSEI
+432 GATEEIRQSEI
-443 TVADL
+443 AVADV
-448 AARLAATHDYRNS
+448 AARLAATHDFRNS

-467 TGAAESR
+467 TGMAESR

-485 ELSNLQAFTAQVAVL
+485 ELSNLKSFNEQAAALLITFEKIAQ
-500 MATFKAIAER
+500 R
-510 LAANQAARRALPK
+510 LAANQANRRGFPR
-523 EAYSDTDMS
+523 EAYNNADVS

-540 FRGNASSFGYESAE
+540 FRANASSFGYESAE
-554 IADIRISLDTL
+554 INDIRISLDTL
-565 TPTLSELELREIM
+565 TPVLSELELREIIR
-578 LPKAQT
+578 PKVQT

-611 TPGFKGQHP
+611 THGFEGQHP

-641 LQLLITQRGLQAIVA
+641 LQLLSAQRGLQTIVA
-656 ASFDENESVFRE
+656 ASFDENESVFKE
-668 ATSGLEFELIQWEGK
+668 ATNGLEFQLIQWEGK
-683 VIQPLVR
+683 VIQPLVG